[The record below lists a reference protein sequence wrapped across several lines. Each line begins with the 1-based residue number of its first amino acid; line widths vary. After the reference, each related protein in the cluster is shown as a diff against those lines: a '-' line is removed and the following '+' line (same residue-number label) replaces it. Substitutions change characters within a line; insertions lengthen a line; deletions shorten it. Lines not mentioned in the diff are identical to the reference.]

1 MQVRD
6 TSVSDKNHLFVFG
19 LGYSARFLCRELA
32 ENGWTISGTCQSE
45 EKRAELEAEGIQ
57 AYLFDR
63 QRPLENFS
71 DVLATVTHLLSSVPP
86 DKDGDPVIDEHGDD
100 LMHAAHLEWIGY
112 LSTTGV
118 YGDTGGRLVDESAT
132 LHPTSERSR
141 RRVAAEAE
149 WWALLEERGLPVHL
163 FRLSGIY
170 GPGYSTLDRVRD
182 GTAKRVVRKGHVFSR
197 IHVADIAQVLR
208 ASMTAPHPGA
218 AYNLCDDEP
227 APPADL
233 TTFACDLLGVEPPP
247 EQDYDEVS
255 KTMSKMALSFWQDN
269 RRVDNTRI
277 KEDLGVTLKY
287 PNYRE
292 GLRAI
297 FEGEG

>member
-1 MQVRD
+1 VGH
-6 TSVSDKNHLFVFG
+6 KNHLFVFG

-32 ENGWTISGTCQSE
+32 AEGWIISGTCQSE
-45 EKRAELEAEGIQ
+45 EKKAELEAEGFS
-57 AYLFDR
+57 AVLFDR
-63 QRPLENFS
+63 GRPIAGFAKR
-71 DVLATVTHLLSSVPP
+71 LASITHILSSVPP
-86 DKDGDPVIDEHGDD
+86 DKTGDPVIDEHGADI
-100 LMHAAHLEWIGY
+100 LGASHLSWIGY

-118 YGDTGGRLVDESAT
+118 YGDTKGALVDESAT

-141 RRVAAEAE
+141 KRVAAEAE

-170 GPGYSTLDRVRD
+170 GPGYSTIDRVRA
-182 GTAKRVVRKGHVFSR
+182 GTAKRIRRKNHAFSR
-197 IHVADIAQVLR
+197 IHVADIAQVLT
-208 ASMTAPHPGA
+208 ASIAKPHPGA

-233 TTFACDLLGVEPPP
+233 VTYVCDLMGVAPPE
-247 EQDYDEVS
+247 EQDYDEIS

-269 RRVDNTRI
+269 RTVDNSRI
-277 KEDLGVTLKY
+277 KQELGVDLKY

-292 GLRAI
+292 GLKAI
-297 FEGEG
+297 LEGEG